1 MTLANLLKYVQLFI
15 VNLVGGSVTI
25 DEVTT
30 TVTSANSMGGQIV
43 SFVTSSPLIYLP
55 CLFGI
60 ALFGVHIVKS
70 FIQR

>member
-1 MTLANLLKYVQLFI
+1 MTLANLLTDATSVLTNAI
-15 VNLVGGSVTI
+15 TNAGNLVT
-25 DEVTT
+25 
-30 TVTSANSMGGQIV
+30 
-43 SFVTSSPLIYLP
+43 FVTSSPLLYVP